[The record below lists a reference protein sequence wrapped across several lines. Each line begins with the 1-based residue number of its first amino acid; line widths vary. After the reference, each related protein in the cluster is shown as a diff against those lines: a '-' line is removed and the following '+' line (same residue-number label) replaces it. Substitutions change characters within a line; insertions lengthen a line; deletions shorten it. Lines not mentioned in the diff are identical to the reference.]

1 MATRNPYAI
10 NPNTDYRTTLLPE
23 IRSRFRMV
31 SIVEP
36 EVKQIFRIKCFEH
49 NFKNS
54 NVLADKVSLLFETIR
69 LYL

>member
-1 MATRNPYAI
+1 MATRSPYAM

-36 EVKQIFRIKCFEH
+36 EVKQILRIKCFEH
-49 NFKNS
+49 NFKNPT
-54 NVLADKVSLLFETIR
+54 VLADKIALLFETIR